1 MLIIFFDSEGVVH
14 NEFVPEGKAVNTE
27 FYKEVMDRFLK
38 HIQQVHPAVF
48 CSWDFFLL
56 HDNAPTHK
64 TASVCQFLT
73 QKNVT
78 TLFHPYTLQIYLH
91 QAIFCSASWKWS

>member
-1 MLIIFFDSEGVVH
+1 MGDENWCFAYDPETKQQISEWVGEISLWPKKLKFQRSCIKTMLIIFFDSEGVVH

-48 CSWDFFLL
+48 CS
-56 HDNAPTHK
+56 
-64 TASVCQFLT
+64 
-73 QKNVT
+73 
-78 TLFHPYTLQIYLH
+78 
-91 QAIFCSASWKWS
+91 